1 MERVALIID
10 PSLRKMV
17 HFLWLPRCNLR
28 AMETHFLNQ
37 PVYTS
42 DVILP
47 ECKPP
52 CRGFSIDVYI
62 CVFLYALLTGI
73 KTYVQNQANT
83 EIEM

>member
-1 MERVALIID
+1 
-10 PSLRKMV
+10 
-17 HFLWLPRCNLR
+17 
-28 AMETHFLNQ
+28 METHFLNQ

-83 EIEM
+83 EIEMWRQLLDLLVYVARPLKKKKKKEEN